1 MHAQVQVAVL
11 LTRIQSTGNPG
22 SGKKSRPHWKRVHI
36 RKRLLLE
43 LASERATS
51 RWQIL
56 LKDPTTS
63 TKRLIKPP
71 PPAEVGRNLR
81 LIRAI
86 FFKRAGKET
95 SLGGPIQNT
104 GAERDRLSCEADDGR
119 TDTAD
124 LNSQCPMK

>member
-22 SGKKSRPHWKRVHI
+22 LHI

-104 GAERDRLSCEADDGR
+104 GAE
-119 TDTAD
+119 
-124 LNSQCPMK
+124 

>member
-1 MHAQVQVAVL
+1 MHAPVQVAVL

-22 SGKKSRPHWKRVHI
+22 LHI

-63 TKRLIKPP
+63 TKW
-71 PPAEVGRNLR
+71 
-81 LIRAI
+81 
-86 FFKRAGKET
+86 T
-95 SLGGPIQNT
+95 SLTSHHILAAKIAYQEIN
-104 GAERDRLSCEADDGR
+104 
-119 TDTAD
+119 
-124 LNSQCPMK
+124 